1 MTYKTIDSL
10 PDLSEAQMRL
20 AQNLAFAPV
29 SIPGAVT
36 GWDLSALF
44 WEFAARTPGDDVF
57 AFSATAGSV
66 YDIHSTSARDPS
78 VIKVYDRFGNAI
90 TAEYDLENRGDHAAY
105 MNDFIAPY
113 SGIYYVS
120 AGWIQTAESPYVT
133 VFIAAD
139 ENPEADVP
147 NIIKGTPVSD
157 FAIFLTHLND
167 HVDGGAGTD
176 TVCTISPVSAFSMVV
191 DAGIIT
197 LTERSGYKS
206 VDVLRNIEVIEF
218 PDTKIDMEYV
228 GLSQAL
234 YVSYFGRAADV
245 NGLKSFQAQLKALD
259 APASVGEFS
268 ARYATDA
275 AVKSL
280 IDSFGTS
287 SESKALY
294 SGDNKAFVKAVFS
307 NLLNRVPGQ
316 AGLDFWSGA
325 IDSGALTRAN
335 ASLSIMAGAL
345 ANNST
350 QGHKDAALVRTKID
364 VASNFTF
371 ALETEAASA
380 AYNGAEAAAVART
393 LLRSLTADTDILD
406 FQASVKLAIGKL
418 PPVPRS
424 APEHLADLPPA
435 DSDAPPVLLIGIDS
449 AHPAALLG

>member
-10 PDLSEAQMRL
+10 PDLNATQMRL
-20 AQNLAFAPV
+20 AQNLAFVPV
-29 SIPGAVT
+29 SMPSPIAD
-36 GWDLSALF
+36 WDLQTYF
-44 WEFAARTPGDDVF
+44 MDFAARTPGDDVF

-66 YDIHSTSARDPS
+66 YDIHSRSARDPS
-78 VIKVYDRFGNAI
+78 MIKVYDRFGNAI
-90 TAEYDLENRGDHAAY
+90 AAEYDLEVHGDHSAY
-105 MNDFIAPY
+105 LDNFIAPY

-120 AGWIQTAESPYVT
+120 AGWVQSAESPNVT
-133 VFIAAD
+133 LFITAD
-139 ENPEADVP
+139 ENPVADVP
-147 NIIKGTPVSD
+147 NVIKGTPGNDSSIV
-157 FAIFLTHLND
+157 LTYLND

-176 TVCTISPVSAFSMVV
+176 TVRAIAPLSAFSMVL
-191 DAGIIT
+191 DDGIIT

-206 VDVLRNIEVIEF
+206 VDVLRNIEVLQF
-218 PDTKIDMEYV
+218 SDTRIDMAYV

-245 NGLKSFQAQLKALD
+245 AGLKSFQAQLTALG
-259 APASVGEFS
+259 APAGVGEFS

-287 SESKALY
+287 SESHALY
-294 SGDNKAFVKAVFS
+294 NGDNKAFVNAVFL

-325 IDSGALTRAN
+325 IDAGALTRAN

-345 ANNST
+345 ANSSI
-350 QGHKDAALVRTKID
+350 QGREDAALVRAKID

-371 ALETEAASA
+371 ALETDKASA
-380 AYNGAEAAAVART
+380 AYNGAEAALIART
-393 LLRSLTADTDILD
+393 LLRSLSADTDILD
-406 FQASVKLAIGKL
+406 FQASVKEAIGKL

-424 APEHLADLPPA
+424 ALEHLADLTPA
-435 DSDAPPVLLIGIDS
+435 DSDAPPVLLTGIDS
-449 AHPAALLG
+449 AHHATLPG